1 MSLQKGVFD
10 KLIGFITKD
19 GIKAVIHEVYDYEY
33 IVDYHPKRDGNN
45 PLYFTDEDTQLIIS
59 FKDGNPEAIEHFA
72 NLIGQDYNP
81 MWNDCF
87 CIAVPASSSAKNYSP
102 RQDLNEEKMTPLQI
116 LALCEPDNSSIYKL
130 IERLVDKHKGL
141 HNGSGVLIRTKTVQ
155 SKHLGRDRKNITI
168 DLNSIE
174 INSKCGIDISGKNV
188 LLIDDIITSGYSI
201 AACEMILKRG
211 GANKVFVLCLGK
223 TAKDSY
229 VSNSSGNNQPV
240 IGKDVP
246 FDEEVPF

>member
-1 MSLQKGVFD
+1 MTLKKGRFD
-10 KLIGFITKD
+10 KNLVYTNNEGRQVL
-19 GIKAVIHEVYDYEY
+19 AHVVYDYEY
-33 IVDYHPKRDGNN
+33 LVDYHPKRDGNN

-59 FKDGNPEAIEHFA
+59 FKGDSPEAIEHFA
-72 NLIGQDYNP
+72 NLIDQDYNP
-81 MWNDCF
+81 MWNDCL
-87 CIAVPASSSAKNYSP
+87 CIAVPASSSEKNYSP

-116 LALCEPDNSSIYKL
+116 LALCEPDNSSIYNL

-141 HNGSGVLIRTKTVQ
+141 HNGSGVLVRTKTVQ

-201 AACEMILKRG
+201 AACEMILKKG

-229 VSNSSGNNQPV
+229 VSNGSGNNKPV

-246 FDEEVPF
+246 FDEEMPF